1 MKLRLLILFFI
12 TSLSANA
19 QQNYAAS
26 LIPKELLPYA
36 SSVVRD
42 DETSVEIKDLD
53 NVIYHYKKVITVL
66 NKNGDDDVEIIVA
79 HNKFNIIRYI
89 KGAVYDEFGKQTDKF
104 SESKFEDVNAE
115 DGFSLYDDTKV
126 KHYKPTAVSYPYT
139 VEYEYEIHSKESL
152 DLGSWEPNPGTE
164 IAVEK
169 SSYTINCKPD
179 FNIRYKEINMPSV
192 RNIVTDANTGF
203 KTYSWQ
209 VNDLKAIK
217 PEPYEPNS
225 NKYLS
230 MVKFAPEK
238 FSYGGM
244 NGTYNNWNELGKWI
258 YDHLLVDRRDIPA
271 ETIAHVQQITADIA
285 DPKLKAKKIYEYIQ
299 GKTHYI
305 NVTIGIGG
313 VQPMLASD
321 VDKQNYGDCKAL
333 VNYTQ
338 TLLKAVNIDSYYC
351 IVTGD
356 HYMKTS
362 MMSDFSSLEQGN
374 HIILC
379 IPFKNDTTW
388 CDCTNQTIP
397 FGYLGSFTDDR
408 TVLACTPEGGKLLH
422 TPRYTAADNLESR
435 KADFVLNADGSLSG
449 EMTTAFK
456 GVKYEYRDY
465 VIEQSQTERFKSIQE
480 IYPITNLDIQ
490 KLEYKQDKSLDPVT
504 TESIVLKAT
513 EYASTDNGRITFLPN
528 SANRVYRSPKRVIN
542 RKTDVYIN
550 EGYTDEDE
558 IIYTLPTGYHSEY
571 TPPEVAI
578 KKPFGSFTATSTIKD
593 GKLVYKRKLQLI
605 DGTYPKNTY
614 DDLVDFFQSVVDAD
628 ASTVTLIKN
637 N

>member
-66 NKNGDDDVEIIVA
+66 NKNGDDDAEIVIW
-79 HNKFNIIRYI
+79 HNKMRTIKYI
-89 KGAVYDEFGKQTDKF
+89 KGFVYNELGKQIDKF
-104 SESKFEDVNAE
+104 SDSKFEDVNAQ

-126 KHYKPTAVSYPYT
+126 KHYKPTAADYPYT
-139 VEYEYEIHSKESL
+139 VEYEYEVHEKQSL
-152 DLGSWEPNPGTE
+152 NLGSWEPNPGTG

-169 SSYTINCKPD
+169 SAYTITCKPD

-244 NGTYNNWNELGKWI
+244 NGTYTNWNELGKWI

-271 ETIAHVQQITADIA
+271 ETIAHVQQITAGIT
-285 DPKLKAKKIYEYIQ
+285 DPKLKAKKIYEYMQ
-299 GKTHYI
+299 SKTRYVSI
-305 NVTIGIGG
+305 VEGIGG
-313 VQPMLASD
+313 WQPMLAAD

-333 VNYTQ
+333 VNYMQ
-338 TLLKAVNIDSYYC
+338 ALLKSINITSWYC
-351 IVTGD
+351 KVYAGD
-356 HYMKTS
+356 NKTNLNEFAT
-362 MMSDFSSLEQGN
+362 MDQTN

-379 IPFKNDTTW
+379 IPFENDTTW
-388 CDCTNQTIP
+388 CDCTSQVLP

-422 TPRYTAADNLESR
+422 TPRYTAANNLESR

-465 VIEQSQTERFKSIQE
+465 VIEQSQTERLKSIQE

-504 TESIVLKAT
+504 TESINLKAP

-528 SANRVYRSPKRVIN
+528 AANRVYGSPKRVIN

-558 IIYTLPTGYHSEY
+558 IIYTLPMGYHSEY
-571 TPPEVAI
+571 MPPEVAI

-605 DGTYPKNTY
+605 GGTYPKDTY